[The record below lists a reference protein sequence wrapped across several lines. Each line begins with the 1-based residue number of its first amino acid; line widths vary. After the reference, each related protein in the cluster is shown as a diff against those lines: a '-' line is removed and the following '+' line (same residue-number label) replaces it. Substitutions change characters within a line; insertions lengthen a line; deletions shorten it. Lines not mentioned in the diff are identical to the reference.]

1 MKNWIFLS
9 VVMAFTQSLWA
20 ADEPAVLQWSHR
32 VELSAPVSGVVRAV
46 NVDVGD
52 QVRKGQVLLALDGAI
67 YQARVAET
75 QAAITRLLAE
85 AAEAGRD
92 LVRVQELYARTV
104 VATADLDQ
112 ARLRNTRAES
122 MLDEARANLR
132 QSQKVLDDT
141 LVRAPYDAVVIM
153 RQVEPGMSVASTL
166 QAQMLLVLAKSGEM
180 IARVYLSASQI
191 EKLKV
196 GQPLTVAAGGKNY
209 AGKIKSLGLEPVKV
223 KEGMAYQVDV
233 EFPSKE
239 QMRAGLAAVVKLP

>member
-9 VVMAFTQSLWA
+9 IVMTFTQSLWA
-20 ADEPAVLQWSHR
+20 ADEQAVLQWSHR

-52 QVRKGQVLLALDGAI
+52 QVKKGQVLLALDGAI

-85 AAEAGRD
+85 AAEARRD
-92 LVRVQELYARTV
+92 LARVQELYARTV
-104 VATADLDQ
+104 VATAELDQ

-122 MLDEARANLR
+122 MLEEARANLR
-132 QSQKVLDDT
+132 QNQKVLDDT
-141 LVRAPYDAVVIM
+141 LVRAPFDAVVVM
-153 RQVEPGMSVASTL
+153 RQVEPGMSVASAL

-180 IARVYLSASQI
+180 IARVHLPAVQL

-196 GQPLTVAAGGKNY
+196 GQSLAVIAGGQNY
-209 AGKIKSLGLEPVKV
+209 AGKIKSLGLEPVTAKD
-223 KEGMAYQVDV
+223 GSSYQVDV
-233 EFPSKE
+233 QFPSKA
-239 QMRAGLAAVVKLP
+239 QLRAGLAAVVQLP

>member
-1 MKNWIFLS
+1 MKNWIFL
-9 VVMAFTQSLWA
+9 ALAIIFPLSLQA
-20 ADEPAVLQWSHR
+20 ADEQAVLQWSHR

-52 QVRKGQVLLALDGAI
+52 LVKKGQVLLALDGAV
-67 YQARVAET
+67 YQAKVAEI
-75 QAAITRLLAE
+75 QAAITRLQAE
-85 AAEAGRD
+85 AAEARRD

-112 ARLRNTRAES
+112 TKLRDTRAIS

-132 QSQKVLDDT
+132 LNQKVLDDT
-141 LVRAPYDAVVIM
+141 TVRAPFDAVVIM

-180 IARVYLSASQI
+180 LARVYLTAAQI

-196 GQPLTVAAGGKNY
+196 GQILSITVGSQNFS
-209 AGKIKSLGLEPVKV
+209 GKIKSLGLEPVKI
-223 KEGMAYQVDV
+223 KEGSSYQVDV
-233 EFPSKE
+233 EFPCKE
-239 QMRAGLAAVVKLP
+239 QLRAGMPAVVKLP